1 MSNRS
6 RPSLRS
12 RIANILDPTH
22 KNSLGVLNGREFL
35 KYGGQRPMYQDWS
48 RLIMNE
54 EDKYTGVMFAA
65 INKRANLVAQLA
77 LECLRTDA
85 TKSIME
91 QAKRKGEPVIHP
103 YIEVLDRSL
112 NFSNYDFW
120 FNAPTFIDLRG
131 VAYIGV
137 IRTVVPGRI
146 GDVVDFEL
154 LNPYKVER
162 GVKRTD
168 GGIEVGGYREWR
180 EGNYFRDWPVQ
191 QIIEI
196 RRLNPFKPDEPYSM
210 SDAGKDSQFT
220 LKQAGDYTR
229 HSLGSNA
236 NAPGVYSTDVILD
249 NDRFELFKAR
259 IKGTDKGE
267 PIIANG
273 AGAVNWQSTQIEMDK
288 AALDKVNQVSLDHLL
303 AVTATS
309 KTSLGIEQSGVTRD
323 TSKVMRD
330 QLTSDAGI
338 PLLTFIIEALNQD
351 YKRYYPAEYRK
362 NQYRLY
368 IDSPLKTDREAE
380 EKDIKNRGLSLDLY
394 QSLVNRGYDRA
405 IASKFAAGEITL
417 EELGEP
423 TKPPVEAPVAPVTP
437 PAPAADE
444 AKKPAEPKN
453 TRPVNNQ
460 LAASDVSQLSSQEA
474 SLQNTISQVEEQ
486 LALAVINEV
495 DKNVYDETSEV
506 IAERDRKEQERQL
519 TTALLVF
526 YSLVVRCRP
535 SSLCNGARSSTASRA
550 RSRRRSGATGH
561 RRSINQGRRFTC
573 GNDPGRPSSNGE
585 ADHDRGGRHQPNR
598 RRCGEEVPGRDG

>member
-1 MSNRS
+1 
-6 RPSLRS
+6 
-12 RIANILDPTH
+12 
-22 KNSLGVLNGREFL
+22 VLNGREFL

-91 QAKRKGEPVIHP
+91 QAKRKGETVIHP
-103 YIEVLDRSL
+103 YLEVLDRSL

-120 FNAPTFIDLRG
+120 FNAPTYIDLKG
-131 VAYIGV
+131 LAYVGV
-137 IRTVVPGRI
+137 IRTVAQNRV
-146 GDVVDFEL
+146 GDVMDFEL

-162 GVKRTD
+162 VIKRTG

-180 EGNYFRDWPVQ
+180 EGGYFRDWPVQ
-191 QIIEI
+191 QVIEI
-196 RRLNPFKPDEPYSM
+196 RRLNPFKPDEPYAM

-236 NAPGVYSTDVILD
+236 NAPGVYSTDVILSED
-249 NDRFELFKAR
+249 NFQLFKSR

-273 AGAVNWQSTQIEMDK
+273 AGAVTWQSTQIEMDK
-288 AALDKVNQVSLDHLL
+288 AALDKVNQVSLEHLL

-351 YKRYYPAEYRK
+351 YKRYYPAEYQK
-362 NQYRLY
+362 NEYRLY

-394 QSLVNRGYDRA
+394 QSLVNKGYDRA
-405 IASKFAAGEITL
+405 VASKFAAGEITL

-423 TKPPVEAPVAPVTP
+423 KNKPIEAPVAPVTP
-437 PAPAADE
+437 PPAPPSGDSE
-444 AKKPAEPKN
+444 KKPAEPKN
-453 TRPVNNQ
+453 ALMPVNNQ
-460 LAASDVSQLSSQEA
+460 IAARDVDQLSSQEA
-474 SLQNTISQVEEQ
+474 SLHNTITQVEEQ
-486 LALAVINEV
+486 LALAVINKV
-495 DKNVYDETSEV
+495 DRNVYDQTSEV
-506 IAERDRKEQERQL
+506 IAERDRKEQDRQL
-519 TTALLVF
+519 TNALLVF
-526 YSLVVRCRP
+526 FSLAVPLQAQSVMQ
-535 SSLCNGARSSTASRA
+535 
-550 RSRRRSGATGH
+550 RRSQQYGKPGTFAFDAAVRQAIDGGFVKG
-561 RRSINQGRRFTC
+561 GRLSYRH
-573 GNDPGRPSSNGE
+573 DLGRPTANGE
-585 ADHDRGGRHQPNR
+585 TDHDRGGGHQPDR
-598 RRCGEEVPGRDG
+598 RRCGEEVPGRNA

>member
-1 MSNRS
+1 
-6 RPSLRS
+6 
-12 RIANILDPTH
+12 
-22 KNSLGVLNGREFL
+22 
-35 KYGGQRPMYQDWS
+35 
-48 RLIMNE
+48 
-54 EDKYTGVMFAA
+54 
-65 INKRANLVAQLA
+65 
-77 LECLRTDA
+77 
-85 TKSIME
+85 
-91 QAKRKGEPVIHP
+91 
-103 YIEVLDRSL
+103 
-112 NFSNYDFW
+112 
-120 FNAPTFIDLRG
+120 
-131 VAYIGV
+131 
-137 IRTVVPGRI
+137 
-146 GDVVDFEL
+146 
-154 LNPYKVER
+154 
-162 GVKRTD
+162 
-168 GGIEVGGYREWR
+168 
-180 EGNYFRDWPVQ
+180 
-191 QIIEI
+191 
-196 RRLNPFKPDEPYSM
+196 
-210 SDAGKDSQFT
+210 
-220 LKQAGDYTR
+220 
-229 HSLGSNA
+229 
-236 NAPGVYSTDVILD
+236 VYSTDVILD

>member
-12 RIANILDPTH
+12 RIANILDATH

-162 GVKRTD
+162 VVKRTD

-220 LKQAGDYTR
+220 LKQAGTTPDIR
-229 HSLGSNA
+229 LG
-236 NAPGVYSTDVILD
+236 
-249 NDRFELFKAR
+249 
-259 IKGTDKGE
+259 
-267 PIIANG
+267 
-273 AGAVNWQSTQIEMDK
+273 
-288 AALDKVNQVSLDHLL
+288 
-303 AVTATS
+303 AT
-309 KTSLGIEQSGVTRD
+309 
-323 TSKVMRD
+323 
-330 QLTSDAGI
+330 
-338 PLLTFIIEALNQD
+338 P
-351 YKRYYPAEYRK
+351 
-362 NQYRLY
+362 
-368 IDSPLKTDREAE
+368 
-380 EKDIKNRGLSLDLY
+380 
-394 QSLVNRGYDRA
+394 
-405 IASKFAAGEITL
+405 
-417 EELGEP
+417 
-423 TKPPVEAPVAPVTP
+423 TP
-437 PAPAADE
+437 PACI
-444 AKKPAEPKN
+444 
-453 TRPVNNQ
+453 RPM
-460 LAASDVSQLSSQEA
+460 
-474 SLQNTISQVEEQ
+474 
-486 LALAVINEV
+486 
-495 DKNVYDETSEV
+495 
-506 IAERDRKEQERQL
+506 
-519 TTALLVF
+519 
-526 YSLVVRCRP
+526 
-535 SSLCNGARSSTASRA
+535 
-550 RSRRRSGATGH
+550 
-561 RRSINQGRRFTC
+561 
-573 GNDPGRPSSNGE
+573 
-585 ADHDRGGRHQPNR
+585 
-598 RRCGEEVPGRDG
+598 